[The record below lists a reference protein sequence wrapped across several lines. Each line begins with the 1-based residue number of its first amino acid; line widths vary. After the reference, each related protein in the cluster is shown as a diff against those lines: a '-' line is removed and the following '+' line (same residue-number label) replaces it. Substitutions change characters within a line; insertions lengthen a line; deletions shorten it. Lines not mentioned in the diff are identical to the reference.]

1 MAEQGTQMTPV
12 AEQVVEN
19 YTGRLSMIAKV
30 NETGVQVST
39 EDAATLLLT
48 FSKGDPWP
56 WRTSSGADSR

>member
-12 AEQVVEN
+12 VEQVVEN
-19 YTGRLSMIAKV
+19 HTSRLSMIAKV
-30 NETGVQVST
+30 NETGVQVFI

-56 WRTSSGADSR
+56 